1 VGVERDD
8 LTRLIAEVR
17 TDDAV
22 RARARERSLRQQ
34 ATEEATL
41 AGVLLDLAEEQAEVT
56 LRTRSDRLA
65 QGRLIAVGTD
75 FVVLRSGATSDLL
88 VAVAAIS
95 TVRRR
100 PGERAPDTTG
110 RRPPPPARSLA
121 AHIASLAPERP
132 RVTLTLGG
140 EPGSLVGE
148 LRSAGLDVL
157 TVLLDGHPPVTAY
170 LALDSL
176 ESLSVSPPG

>member
-41 AGVLLDLAEEQAEVT
+41 AGLLADLAEEQAEVT
-56 LRTRSDRLA
+56 VRLRSGRVA
-65 QGRLIAVGTD
+65 QGRPVAVGTD
-75 FVVLRSGATSDLL
+75 FVVLRSGATGEVLL
-88 VAVAAIS
+88 ALPAIS
-95 TVRRR
+95 GVRRR

-110 RRPPPPARSLA
+110 RRPPPKAASLA
-121 AHIASLAPERP
+121 AYISSVAPERP
-132 RVTLTLGG
+132 RVAVTLSG
-140 EPGSLVGE
+140 EPGSLAGE
-148 LRSAGLDVL
+148 LRSGGLDVL
-157 TVLLDGHPPVTAY
+157 TILLDGDPPAIAY
-170 LALDSL
+170 LAVDSL